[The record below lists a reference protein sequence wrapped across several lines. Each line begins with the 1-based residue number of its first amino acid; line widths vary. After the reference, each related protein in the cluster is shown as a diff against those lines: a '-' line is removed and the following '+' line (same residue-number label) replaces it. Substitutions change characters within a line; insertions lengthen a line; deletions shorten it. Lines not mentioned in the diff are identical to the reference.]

1 MIKTILVPTDFSSN
15 AKVALNY
22 AIKLAKIETSKIIL
36 FHAYH
41 LAYYSGDVTP
51 ELIPEL
57 NLVAEKELDKRLLS
71 LSKKVEK
78 EHGIICEAFMQQG
91 LFVDIIEQ
99 VIKKKK
105 VSLIVMG
112 TKGKTGLEEILMGS
126 NTTKVIQEVSCPV
139 IAVPEKGKHTA
150 IKKIV
155 YATDYHSM
163 DVASL
168 EFLIDIAKDSKAHI
182 DVVHFVD
189 ENASKEKVDHL
200 SVFEK
205 KMGKRNNFK
214 NISYKLLDGSEI
226 DQTFDKYIKKE
237 SINLI
242 GVSTKHKTFLE
253 RVFGKRSV
261 TKKLLKHSN
270 IPLIAFHHKK

>member
-1 MIKTILVPTDFSSN
+1 MIKTILVPTDFSAN
-15 AKVALNY
+15 AKIALNY
-22 AIKLAKIETSKIIL
+22 AIKLAKDENSRIIL

-57 NLVAEKELDKRLLS
+57 NLVAEKEIDKRLLA
-71 LSKKVEK
+71 LAKKVEN
-78 EHGIICEAFMQQG
+78 ESGIECEVLMQQG

-99 VIKKKK
+99 VVKKKK
-105 VSLIVMG
+105 VSMIIMG
-112 TKGKTGLEEILMGS
+112 TKGKTALEEMIMGS
-126 NTTKVIQEVSCPV
+126 NTTKVIQNVSCPV
-139 IAVPEKGKHTA
+139 IAVPEKGKHST

-163 DVASL
+163 DVKSL
-168 EFLIDIAKDSKAHI
+168 EFLIDLAKDAKAHI

-189 ENASKEKVDHL
+189 ENSEREKVDHL
-200 SVFEK
+200 SDFEK
-205 KMGKRNNFK
+205 KMDKRNDFK

-226 DQTFDKYIKKE
+226 EQTFDKYIKKE

-242 GVSTKHKTFLE
+242 GVSTKHRTFLE

-261 TKKLLKHSN
+261 TKKLLHHTN
-270 IPLIAFHHKK
+270 VPLIAFHHKK